1 MKTAIKLVLIY
12 FLVQILAAF
21 VVTPFAMLYAYFVYG
36 SVDNA
41 SSLALTPAMLVGF
54 LIMGIYLWKK
64 GYLKG
69 DKRLWSPISAYYLVW
84 SLAIGFSSIILIDFI
99 MSKLSFLP
107 NWLGDTFDILQSGWL
122 GIICIAVLGPVL
134 EEMMFRGVITK
145 VLLQK
150 YSPVKAIL
158 LSAFIF
164 GFFHVNPAQV
174 AGAMLSGVLFAWL
187 YYKTGSLIPCILI
200 HILNN
205 SLSVYFSLNYPDV
218 DYTSDLIG
226 EPAYMICLIA
236 AVLLFAVSWK
246 VINSYKLSDSNITF
260 EA

>member
-21 VVTPFAMLYAYFVYG
+21 IVTPFAMLYAYFVYG
-36 SVDNA
+36 TIDEA
-41 SSLALTPAMLVGF
+41 SSLTLAPAMLVGF
-54 LIMGIYLWKK
+54 VTMGGYLWKK
-64 GYLKG
+64 GYLEG
-69 DKRLWSPISAYYLVW
+69 DGRMWSPISVSCLIW
-84 SLAIGFSSIILIDFI
+84 SFVIGFSSIFLIDFI

-107 NWLGDTFDILQSGWL
+107 DWLGETFDMLQSGWI

-134 EEMMFRGVITK
+134 EEMLFRGAITK

-158 LSAFIF
+158 MSAFIF
-164 GFFHVNPAQV
+164 GIFHINPVQV

-205 SLSVYFSLNYPDV
+205 SLSVYLSLHYPDV

-226 EPAYMICLIA
+226 EPAYIICLIA
-236 AVLLFAVSWK
+236 AVLLFAISWK
-246 VINSYKLSDSNITF
+246 VMNNYKISESNTNI